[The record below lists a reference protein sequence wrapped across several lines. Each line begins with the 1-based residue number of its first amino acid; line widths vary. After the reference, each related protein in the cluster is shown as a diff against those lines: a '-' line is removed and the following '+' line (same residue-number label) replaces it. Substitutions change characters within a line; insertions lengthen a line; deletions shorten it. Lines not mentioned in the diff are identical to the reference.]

1 MTITESPSSEPD
13 QQPDTTID
21 QPVGKAGDK
30 IFFGL
35 SFGAASLILV
45 TLACVAIFLFVQG
58 RQGVTADPS
67 NFDGDQ
73 GFLEYVGPFLFGT
86 IYISAIALLLA
97 TPVAI
102 AVALYVSHYAPKRL
116 AQTLGYFI
124 DLLAAIPSVVYGLW
138 GISVLAPILAD
149 TLMPWLRDNLGFLP
163 FFGSDVVL
171 SPSGRSTLTVGIVL
185 AVMVLPIITAVSR
198 EVFMQT
204 PRLHEE
210 ASLALG
216 ATRWEMIR
224 QAVIPYGRSGVISG
238 AMLGLGRALG
248 ETMAVAIILSP
259 SFGYFWDVLTNSNS
273 NSIAANIALQFPEAA
288 GVSVDRLMSPYQT
301 HSPDV
306 LTVEGPWEDGHHAR
320 ADALVTDKPGLAIG
334 ILTADCGPILFA
346 DPAAGVVGAAHSGWK
361 GALTGVLENTVAA
374 MEARGAAR
382 ENTVAVLGPT
392 ISRLS
397 YEVGPE
403 FHDREGQGGKPGLF
417 RTLQARWPFHV

>member
-149 TLMPWLRDNLGFLP
+149 SVMPWLRDNLGFLP

-273 NSIAANIALQFPEAA
+273 NTIASNIALQFPEAA
-288 GVSVDRLMSPYQT
+288 GVSVDRLIAT
-301 HSPDV
+301 GLV
-306 LTVEGPWEDGHHAR
+306 LFLITFVVNAIARRIANAGFSGADG
-320 ADALVTDKPGLAIG
+320 
-334 ILTADCGPILFA
+334 
-346 DPAAGVVGAAHSGWK
+346 
-361 GALTGVLENTVAA
+361 
-374 MEARGAAR
+374 
-382 ENTVAVLGPT
+382 
-392 ISRLS
+392 
-397 YEVGPE
+397 
-403 FHDREGQGGKPGLF
+403 
-417 RTLQARWPFHV
+417 